1 MDKLLER
8 FLHYVSLD
16 TQSKSG
22 VRQVPSTEGQWK
34 LLRLL
39 KQQLEEM
46 GLVNI
51 TLSEKGTLMATLP
64 ANVEGDIPAIGFIS
78 HVDTSPDF
86 SGKNVNPQI
95 VENYRG
101 GDIAL
106 GIGDEVLSPVMFPV
120 LHQLL
125 GQTLITTDGKTL
137 LGADDKAGVAE
148 IMTALAVLKGNPIP
162 HGDIKVAFTP
172 DEEVGKGAKHFD
184 VEAFGAQWAYT
195 VDGGGVGEL
204 EFENFNAASV
214 NIKIVGNNVHPGTAK
229 GVMVNALSLAAR
241 IHAEVPA
248 DEAPET
254 TEGYEGFYHLASMKG
269 TVDRAEMHYIIRD
282 FDRKQFEA
290 RKRKMMEIAKKVGK
304 GLHPDC
310 YIELVIEDSYYNMRE
325 KVVEHPH
332 ILDIAQQAM
341 RDCHITPE
349 MKPIRG
355 GTDGAQLSFMGL
367 PCPNLFTGGY
377 NYHGKPELT
386 PQMLLR
392 ARAIMKTFPADTYP
406 GDRADMF
413 EHLAAF
419 NVYSDDRY
427 IEYSPTEQW
436 RYEIKVDY
444 RQQIA
449 WQEQALTWR
458 LKDKKAST
466 EALVYTLNRMRD
478 AYSDALEERDVEC
491 DSARKAYYLA
501 KIDATERQWLSVILR
516 DKTWDNRERVA
527 SFLQQKADI
536 AYNAGHI
543 SEAINA
549 LSQALKIE
557 QTLYGA
563 EFGEMT
569 VDSNNLAGFYA
580 QGHHYKEAKDLYL
593 KLIAYYQSRL
603 TPMATVISRLRFY
616 LPENIDLDSTSLYL
630 PLLAEYK
637 RRQSDVSMVLYGIS
651 LLYQSNQELEQA
663 KDFAERAFT
672 LDAVAY
678 PAKMQ
683 YERLQQLA
691 NIAEGLGDN
700 VLARRY
706 RQMSFRHRMAH
717 SIYPGDPQYN
727 DVAKPGGDRCG

>member
-120 LHQLL
+120 LHQWL
-125 GQTLITTDGKTL
+125 
-137 LGADDKAGVAE
+137 
-148 IMTALAVLKGNPIP
+148 
-162 HGDIKVAFTP
+162 
-172 DEEVGKGAKHFD
+172 
-184 VEAFGAQWAYT
+184 
-195 VDGGGVGEL
+195 
-204 EFENFNAASV
+204 
-214 NIKIVGNNVHPGTAK
+214 
-229 GVMVNALSLAAR
+229 
-241 IHAEVPA
+241 
-248 DEAPET
+248 
-254 TEGYEGFYHLASMKG
+254 
-269 TVDRAEMHYIIRD
+269 
-282 FDRKQFEA
+282 
-290 RKRKMMEIAKKVGK
+290 
-304 GLHPDC
+304 
-310 YIELVIEDSYYNMRE
+310 
-325 KVVEHPH
+325 
-332 ILDIAQQAM
+332 
-341 RDCHITPE
+341 
-349 MKPIRG
+349 
-355 GTDGAQLSFMGL
+355 
-367 PCPNLFTGGY
+367 
-377 NYHGKPELT
+377 GKPELT

-392 ARAIMKTFPADTYP
+392 ARAIMKTFPAGTYP

-419 NVYSDDRY
+419 NVYSDDRH
-427 IEYSPTEQW
+427 IEYSSTEQW

-444 RQQIA
+444 RQRIA

-501 KIDATERQWLSVILR
+501 KIDATERQWLGVILR

-549 LSQALKIE
+549 LSQALKIK

-630 PLLAEYK
+630 PLLEEYK

-651 LLYQSNQELEQA
+651 LLYKNNQQLEQA

-727 DVAKPGGDRCG
+727 DFAKPGGDRCG

>member
-148 IMTALAVLKGNPIP
+148 
-162 HGDIKVAFTP
+162 
-172 DEEVGKGAKHFD
+172 
-184 VEAFGAQWAYT
+184 
-195 VDGGGVGEL
+195 
-204 EFENFNAASV
+204 
-214 NIKIVGNNVHPGTAK
+214 
-229 GVMVNALSLAAR
+229 
-241 IHAEVPA
+241 
-248 DEAPET
+248 
-254 TEGYEGFYHLASMKG
+254 
-269 TVDRAEMHYIIRD
+269 
-282 FDRKQFEA
+282 
-290 RKRKMMEIAKKVGK
+290 
-304 GLHPDC
+304 
-310 YIELVIEDSYYNMRE
+310 
-325 KVVEHPH
+325 
-332 ILDIAQQAM
+332 
-341 RDCHITPE
+341 
-349 MKPIRG
+349 
-355 GTDGAQLSFMGL
+355 
-367 PCPNLFTGGY
+367 
-377 NYHGKPELT
+377 
-386 PQMLLR
+386 
-392 ARAIMKTFPADTYP
+392 
-406 GDRADMF
+406 MF

>member
-214 NIKIVGNNVHPGTAK
+214 NIKIVGNNV
-229 GVMVNALSLAAR
+229 
-241 IHAEVPA
+241 
-248 DEAPET
+248 
-254 TEGYEGFYHLASMKG
+254 
-269 TVDRAEMHYIIRD
+269 
-282 FDRKQFEA
+282 Q
-290 RKRKMMEIAKKVGK
+290 
-304 GLHPDC
+304 
-310 YIELVIEDSYYNMRE
+310 
-325 KVVEHPH
+325 
-332 ILDIAQQAM
+332 
-341 RDCHITPE
+341 
-349 MKPIRG
+349 
-355 GTDGAQLSFMGL
+355 
-367 PCPNLFTGGY
+367 
-377 NYHGKPELT
+377 
-386 PQMLLR
+386 
-392 ARAIMKTFPADTYP
+392 
-406 GDRADMF
+406 
-413 EHLAAF
+413 
-419 NVYSDDRY
+419 
-427 IEYSPTEQW
+427 
-436 RYEIKVDY
+436 
-444 RQQIA
+444 
-449 WQEQALTWR
+449 
-458 LKDKKAST
+458 
-466 EALVYTLNRMRD
+466 LVYTLNRMRD

>member
-214 NIKIVGNNVHPGTAK
+214 NIKIVGNNVHP
-229 GVMVNALSLAAR
+229 
-241 IHAEVPA
+241 
-248 DEAPET
+248 
-254 TEGYEGFYHLASMKG
+254 
-269 TVDRAEMHYIIRD
+269 
-282 FDRKQFEA
+282 
-290 RKRKMMEIAKKVGK
+290 
-304 GLHPDC
+304 
-310 YIELVIEDSYYNMRE
+310 
-325 KVVEHPH
+325 
-332 ILDIAQQAM
+332 
-341 RDCHITPE
+341 
-349 MKPIRG
+349 
-355 GTDGAQLSFMGL
+355 
-367 PCPNLFTGGY
+367 
-377 NYHGKPELT
+377 
-386 PQMLLR
+386 
-392 ARAIMKTFPADTYP
+392 DTYP

>member
-125 GQTLITTDGKTL
+125 GQTLITTNGKTL

-162 HGDIKVAFTP
+162 HGEIKVAFTP

-184 VEAFGAQWAYT
+184 VEAFGAQWAY
-195 VDGGGVGEL
+195 
-204 EFENFNAASV
+204 N
-214 NIKIVGNNVHPGTAK
+214 
-229 GVMVNALSLAAR
+229 
-241 IHAEVPA
+241 
-248 DEAPET
+248 
-254 TEGYEGFYHLASMKG
+254 
-269 TVDRAEMHYIIRD
+269 
-282 FDRKQFEA
+282 
-290 RKRKMMEIAKKVGK
+290 
-304 GLHPDC
+304 
-310 YIELVIEDSYYNMRE
+310 
-325 KVVEHPH
+325 
-332 ILDIAQQAM
+332 
-341 RDCHITPE
+341 
-349 MKPIRG
+349 
-355 GTDGAQLSFMGL
+355 
-367 PCPNLFTGGY
+367 
-377 NYHGKPELT
+377 
-386 PQMLLR
+386 
-392 ARAIMKTFPADTYP
+392 
-406 GDRADMF
+406 
-413 EHLAAF
+413 
-419 NVYSDDRY
+419 
-427 IEYSPTEQW
+427 
-436 RYEIKVDY
+436 
-444 RQQIA
+444 
-449 WQEQALTWR
+449 
-458 LKDKKAST
+458 
-466 EALVYTLNRMRD
+466 
-478 AYSDALEERDVEC
+478 
-491 DSARKAYYLA
+491 LA
-501 KIDATERQWLSVILR
+501 KIDATERQWLNVILR

-616 LPENIDLDSTSLYL
+616 LPENIDLDSTSPYL

-700 VLARRY
+700 VVARRY

-727 DVAKPGGDRCG
+727 DFAKPGGDRCG

>member
-1 MDKLLER
+1 MLRIVVKR
-8 FLHYVSLD
+8 FIIYGGIFSAINFSAWSAEY
-16 TQSKSG
+16 TPSWSQRQQQSAACFM
-22 VRQVPSTEGQWK
+22 T
-34 LLRLL
+34 
-39 KQQLEEM
+39 
-46 GLVNI
+46 
-51 TLSEKGTLMATLP
+51 
-64 ANVEGDIPAIGFIS
+64 
-78 HVDTSPDF
+78 
-86 SGKNVNPQI
+86 
-95 VENYRG
+95 
-101 GDIAL
+101 
-106 GIGDEVLSPVMFPV
+106 GDETCMTF
-120 LHQLL
+120 
-125 GQTLITTDGKTL
+125 I
-137 LGADDKAGVAE
+137 DD
-148 IMTALAVLKGNPIP
+148 AV
-162 HGDIKVAFTP
+162 
-172 DEEVGKGAKHFD
+172 
-184 VEAFGAQWAYT
+184 
-195 VDGGGVGEL
+195 
-204 EFENFNAASV
+204 
-214 NIKIVGNNVHPGTAK
+214 
-229 GVMVNALSLAAR
+229 R
-241 IHAEVPA
+241 
-248 DEAPET
+248 
-254 TEGYEGFYHLASMKG
+254 LASRQYG
-269 TVDRAEMHYIIRD
+269 
-282 FDRKQFEA
+282 
-290 RKRKMMEIAKKVGK
+290 KRSIQ
-304 GLHPDC
+304 
-310 YIELVIEDSYYNMRE
+310 LVRS
-325 KVVEHPH
+325 
-332 ILDIAQQAM
+332 LLLQSDIYQW
-341 RDCHITPE
+341 
-349 MKPIRG
+349 
-355 GTDGAQLSFMGL
+355 L
-367 PCPNLFTGGY
+367 
-377 NYHGKPELT
+377 GKPELT

-392 ARAIMKTFPADTYP
+392 ARAIMKTFPAGTYP

-419 NVYSDDRY
+419 YVYSDDRH
-427 IEYSPTEQW
+427 IEYSST
-436 RYEIKVDY
+436 
-444 RQQIA
+444 
-449 WQEQALTWR
+449 TWR

-491 DSARKAYYLA
+491 VSARKAYYLA
-501 KIDATERQWLSVILR
+501 KIDATERQWLNVILR

-616 LPENIDLDSTSLYL
+616 LPENIDLDSTSPYL
-630 PLLAEYK
+630 PLLEEYK

-651 LLYQSNQELEQA
+651 LLYKNNQQLEQA
-663 KDFAERAFT
+663 KDFAERAFA

>member
-1 MDKLLER
+1 
-8 FLHYVSLD
+8 
-16 TQSKSG
+16 
-22 VRQVPSTEGQWK
+22 
-34 LLRLL
+34 
-39 KQQLEEM
+39 
-46 GLVNI
+46 
-51 TLSEKGTLMATLP
+51 
-64 ANVEGDIPAIGFIS
+64 
-78 HVDTSPDF
+78 
-86 SGKNVNPQI
+86 
-95 VENYRG
+95 
-101 GDIAL
+101 
-106 GIGDEVLSPVMFPV
+106 
-120 LHQLL
+120 
-125 GQTLITTDGKTL
+125 
-137 LGADDKAGVAE
+137 
-148 IMTALAVLKGNPIP
+148 
-162 HGDIKVAFTP
+162 
-172 DEEVGKGAKHFD
+172 
-184 VEAFGAQWAYT
+184 
-195 VDGGGVGEL
+195 
-204 EFENFNAASV
+204 
-214 NIKIVGNNVHPGTAK
+214 
-229 GVMVNALSLAAR
+229 
-241 IHAEVPA
+241 
-248 DEAPET
+248 
-254 TEGYEGFYHLASMKG
+254 
-269 TVDRAEMHYIIRD
+269 
-282 FDRKQFEA
+282 
-290 RKRKMMEIAKKVGK
+290 
-304 GLHPDC
+304 
-310 YIELVIEDSYYNMRE
+310 
-325 KVVEHPH
+325 
-332 ILDIAQQAM
+332 
-341 RDCHITPE
+341 
-349 MKPIRG
+349 
-355 GTDGAQLSFMGL
+355 
-367 PCPNLFTGGY
+367 
-377 NYHGKPELT
+377 
-386 PQMLLR
+386 MLLR
-392 ARAIMKTFPADTYP
+392 ARAIMKTFPAGTYP

-419 NVYSDDRY
+419 YVYGDDRH

-444 RQQIA
+444 RQRIA

-458 LKDKKAST
+458 LKDKKTST

-501 KIDATERQWLSVILR
+501 KIDAAERQWLSVILR

-557 QTLYGA
+557 QTLYGT

-616 LPENIDLDSTSLYL
+616 LPENIDLDSTSPYL
-630 PLLAEYK
+630 PLLEEYK

-651 LLYQSNQELEQA
+651 LLYKNNQQLEQA

-700 VLARRY
+700 AQARRY

-727 DVAKPGGDRCG
+727 DFAKPGGDRCG

>member
-1 MDKLLER
+1 MLRIVVKR
-8 FLHYVSLD
+8 FIIYGGIFSAINFSAWSAEY
-16 TQSKSG
+16 TPSWSQRQQQSAACFMTG
-22 VRQVPSTEGQWK
+22 NETCMTFIDDAVR
-34 LLRLL
+34 
-39 KQQLEEM
+39 
-46 GLVNI
+46 
-51 TLSEKGTLMATLP
+51 
-64 ANVEGDIPAIGFIS
+64 
-78 HVDTSPDF
+78 
-86 SGKNVNPQI
+86 
-95 VENYRG
+95 
-101 GDIAL
+101 
-106 GIGDEVLSPVMFPV
+106 
-120 LHQLL
+120 
-125 GQTLITTDGKTL
+125 
-137 LGADDKAGVAE
+137 
-148 IMTALAVLKGNPIP
+148 
-162 HGDIKVAFTP
+162 
-172 DEEVGKGAKHFD
+172 
-184 VEAFGAQWAYT
+184 
-195 VDGGGVGEL
+195 
-204 EFENFNAASV
+204 
-214 NIKIVGNNVHPGTAK
+214 
-229 GVMVNALSLAAR
+229 
-241 IHAEVPA
+241 
-248 DEAPET
+248 
-254 TEGYEGFYHLASMKG
+254 LASRQYG
-269 TVDRAEMHYIIRD
+269 
-282 FDRKQFEA
+282 
-290 RKRKMMEIAKKVGK
+290 KRSIQ
-304 GLHPDC
+304 
-310 YIELVIEDSYYNMRE
+310 LVRS
-325 KVVEHPH
+325 
-332 ILDIAQQAM
+332 LLLQSDIYQW
-341 RDCHITPE
+341 
-349 MKPIRG
+349 
-355 GTDGAQLSFMGL
+355 L
-367 PCPNLFTGGY
+367 
-377 NYHGKPELT
+377 GKPELT

-392 ARAIMKTFPADTYP
+392 ARAIMKTFPAGTYP

-651 LLYQSNQELEQA
+651 LLYKNNQQLEQA

-727 DVAKPGGDRCG
+727 NVAKPGGDRCG

>member
-184 VEAFGAQWAYT
+184 VEEFGAQWAYT

-248 DEAPET
+248 D
-254 TEGYEGFYHLASMKG
+254 
-269 TVDRAEMHYIIRD
+269 
-282 FDRKQFEA
+282 EA

-377 NYHGKPELT
+377 NYHGKHEFVTLEGMEKAVQVIVRIAELT
-386 PQMLLR
+386 
-392 ARAIMKTFPADTYP
+392 
-406 GDRADMF
+406 
-413 EHLAAF
+413 
-419 NVYSDDRY
+419 
-427 IEYSPTEQW
+427 
-436 RYEIKVDY
+436 
-444 RQQIA
+444 
-449 WQEQALTWR
+449 
-458 LKDKKAST
+458 
-466 EALVYTLNRMRD
+466 
-478 AYSDALEERDVEC
+478 
-491 DSARKAYYLA
+491 A
-501 KIDATERQWLSVILR
+501 KRGQ
-516 DKTWDNRERVA
+516 
-527 SFLQQKADI
+527 
-536 AYNAGHI
+536 
-543 SEAINA
+543 
-549 LSQALKIE
+549 
-557 QTLYGA
+557 
-563 EFGEMT
+563 
-569 VDSNNLAGFYA
+569 
-580 QGHHYKEAKDLYL
+580 
-593 KLIAYYQSRL
+593 
-603 TPMATVISRLRFY
+603 
-616 LPENIDLDSTSLYL
+616 
-630 PLLAEYK
+630 
-637 RRQSDVSMVLYGIS
+637 
-651 LLYQSNQELEQA
+651 
-663 KDFAERAFT
+663 
-672 LDAVAY
+672 
-678 PAKMQ
+678 
-683 YERLQQLA
+683 
-691 NIAEGLGDN
+691 
-700 VLARRY
+700 
-706 RQMSFRHRMAH
+706 
-717 SIYPGDPQYN
+717 
-727 DVAKPGGDRCG
+727 

>member
-162 HGDIKVAFTP
+162 HG
-172 DEEVGKGAKHFD
+172 E
-184 VEAFGAQWAYT
+184 
-195 VDGGGVGEL
+195 
-204 EFENFNAASV
+204 
-214 NIKIVGNNVHPGTAK
+214 
-229 GVMVNALSLAAR
+229 
-241 IHAEVPA
+241 
-248 DEAPET
+248 
-254 TEGYEGFYHLASMKG
+254 
-269 TVDRAEMHYIIRD
+269 
-282 FDRKQFEA
+282 
-290 RKRKMMEIAKKVGK
+290 
-304 GLHPDC
+304 
-310 YIELVIEDSYYNMRE
+310 
-325 KVVEHPH
+325 
-332 ILDIAQQAM
+332 
-341 RDCHITPE
+341 
-349 MKPIRG
+349 
-355 GTDGAQLSFMGL
+355 
-367 PCPNLFTGGY
+367 
-377 NYHGKPELT
+377 
-386 PQMLLR
+386 
-392 ARAIMKTFPADTYP
+392 
-406 GDRADMF
+406 
-413 EHLAAF
+413 
-419 NVYSDDRY
+419 
-427 IEYSPTEQW
+427 
-436 RYEIKVDY
+436 
-444 RQQIA
+444 
-449 WQEQALTWR
+449 
-458 LKDKKAST
+458 
-466 EALVYTLNRMRD
+466 LVYTLNRMRD